1 MWPLDRTSG
10 CRSYT
15 GYIDIEARHIFFYF
29 FESRSDPAK
38 DDVIFWT
45 NGGRHSQ
52 DLNVSEARSSLIRL
66 AGPGCSSS
74 MGLYMELGKISSA
87 HATGSSVFY
96 RVAAG
101 PCRVVNSTSTEY
113 FEESWTSN
121 ANVFFVD
128 QPIGVG
134 FSYADYGE
142 SVVCIDL
149 LLCSSPSSPNI
160 KSEYCRVRRRR
171 QR

>member
-1 MWPLDRTSG
+1 
-10 CRSYT
+10 
-15 GYIDIEARHIFFYF
+15 
-29 FESRSDPAK
+29 
-38 DDVIFWT
+38 
-45 NGGRHSQ
+45 
-52 DLNVSEARSSLIRL
+52 
-66 AGPGCSSS
+66 
-74 MGLYMELGKISSA
+74 MELGGFIS
-87 HATGSSVFY
+87 HATGISVSHH
-96 RVAAG
+96 VGAG

-149 LLCSSPSSPNI
+149 LYSSSLFANTD
-160 KSEYCRVRRRR
+160 SECCRVRRRR